1 MKTESLQICIHEH
14 AQPAT
19 CSGCGVAELLPWTW
33 CFQKVRW
40 KSHHAN
46 WPLEVRPIQISVR
59 DLNFPKETNEERNGS
74 PVQPTRLSGCKHTWV
89 RSKSKLCAG
98 TLHSPLSPAGWVLP
112 CSAAQ
117 PLPTWTHTWPWC
129 TPKKAAP
136 SAEPVAYSQLQHQW
150 HQEDAALQS
159 QSVSFPSSENQG
171 MEKANKPWR
180 DFLFL

>member
-1 MKTESLQICIHEH
+1 MNTESLQICIHEH

-19 CSGCGVAELLPWTW
+19 CFGCGVAELLPWTW
-33 CFQKVRW
+33 HFQKVRW

-74 PVQPTRLSGCKHTWV
+74 PVQPTQLSG
-89 RSKSKLCAG
+89 SG
-98 TLHSPLSPAGWVLP
+98 VLP

-117 PLPTWTHTWPWC
+117 SVPTWTHPWPWC

-159 QSVSFPSSENQG
+159 QSVSFPSSENQW